1 MSQKKEIPFQIFK
14 LANDLHL
21 KADNDPVGAIFNHC
35 DRQIESFLSDL
46 EECNSLTDMLD
57 WVAAKVGTTIKIVR
71 NDADLRSVQEE
82 FVNKGEKGFAKLDK
96 DLAMEVF
103 GITYR
108 RQNALA
114 WEPAFV
120 SVIDCRG
127 EKAARSYFTKWHEI
141 AHLLTLTQQL
151 RLVFRRTHNSIGG
164 EDPEERLM
172 DRIAGRFGFYAP
184 VFHRIVRSGISF
196 AEIER
201 LRLELCPEASSQA
214 AIINFTK
221 NWPTPC
227 ILIKAEM
234 GFNNREKLLM
244 KQAAF
249 DFLEQPQP
257 VIRAVRATPNEKGRE
272 IGFHLFENMRVPEE
286 SIISLAYQ
294 NGDAPNEAVEDMSW
308 WAGQT
313 ARPIKVETRLVAGAV
328 EALIVPI

>member
-14 LANDLHL
+14 LAKDLQL
-21 KADNDPVGAIFNHC
+21 KASNDPVAAIFNHC
-35 DRQIESFLSDL
+35 DRQIERFLSDIAG
-46 EECNSLTDMLD
+46 CTSLTDMLD
-57 WVAAKVGTTIKIVR
+57 WVAAKAGTIFKIVR
-71 NDADLRSVQEE
+71 SDFDLRAVQQE
-82 FVNKGEKGFAKLDK
+82 FVDKGEKGFAKLNK
-96 DLAMEVF
+96 DLAPEVF

-108 RQNALA
+108 RQNALP
-114 WEPAFV
+114 WEPPFV

-151 RLVFRRTHNSIGG
+151 RLVFRRTHNSVSG

-184 VFHRIVRSGISF
+184 VFQRIVGAGISF

-201 LRLELCPEASSQA
+201 LRLELCPEASAQA
-214 AIINFTK
+214 AIINFAR
-221 NWPTPC
+221 NWPEPC

-234 GFNNREKLLM
+234 GFNNREKLQLG
-244 KQAAF
+244 QAAF

-257 VIRAVRATPNEKGRE
+257 VLRAVRATPNDKARE

-286 SIISLAYQ
+286 SIISRAYH
-294 NGDAPNEAVEDMSW
+294 NGAAPNEAVEDMSW

-313 ARPIKVETRLVAGAV
+313 ARPVKVETRLIAGAV
-328 EALIVPI
+328 EALIGPI